1 MGKIEYRNLME
12 NEVELESIIA
22 NQISIAQESLEIIG
36 KKFGSRHVKKG
47 QLLLEAG
54 KRCTEMYFIKTGYLR
69 VYSVVNGIE
78 TTLWIGN
85 QGSFITALA
94 SFIFE
99 DPNKWNISAVTN
111 CKLNV
116 ICRKD
121 HFELLQLSPKWME
134 FDIILLSRS
143 FAMLEDRVFAHLHA
157 TSKQRLETLMQ
168 HNPYIF
174 RHVPLQYIASLIGV
188 TPETLSRLRKK

>member
-1 MGKIEYRNLME
+1 ME

-22 NQISIAQESLEIIG
+22 NQISIDSENLEIIG
-36 KKFGSRHVKKG
+36 KRFCPRQVKKG
-47 QLLLEAG
+47 KLLLEAG

-99 DPNKWNISAVTN
+99 DPNKWNIGAVTN
-111 CKLNV
+111 CKLRV
-116 ICRKD
+116 IDRKD
-121 HFELLQLSPKWME
+121 HFELLQLCPKWME
-134 FDIILLSRS
+134 FDIALLSRS
-143 FAMLEDRVFAHLHA
+143 FALLEDRVFAHLHT
-157 TSKQRLETLMQ
+157 TSKERLETLMQ
-168 HNPYIF
+168 YNPHVF
-174 RHVPLQYIASLIGV
+174 RHVPLHYIASLIGV
-188 TPETLSRLRKK
+188 TPETLSRLRKNSLDVIS